1 MDRYLLQSVSD
12 KKTNEKIFLKLEGR
26 VCSVTFEN
34 NYTEMIIKFDNGGTL
49 KHFEKIEKIEEDYNG
64 LWVSTSKKLWRFNY
78 YK

>member
-1 MDRYLLQSVSD
+1 M
-12 KKTNEKIFLKLEGR
+12 
-26 VCSVTFEN
+26 CSITFES
-34 NYTEMIIKFDNGGTL
+34 NYSEMIIKFENGGTL